1 MAKRVK
7 EFYFSRLD
15 TIMETA
21 ETEESSKLDY
31 LNTASQQNHLASS
44 DHIQDS
50 VDVVEKIQQ
59 VATLRRK
66 RTALPSTR
74 IRHRIEQKE
83 HKRLTSHKCTLA
95 DPLVIFRNGEEIRT
109 DAVNN
114 VKVTQNEARKLC
126 EMKQVEKLFPE
137 FFPKR
142 ASIYLGRQCDWN
154 DDHQKNM
161 KMVNEKVK
169 QDPLIQSWLNL
180 FGARPSI

>member
-1 MAKRVK
+1 MAQKVK
-7 EFYFSRLD
+7 GFGFSRLD

-21 ETEESSKLDY
+21 EIEERSKLDY
-31 LNTASQQNHLASS
+31 LNTASQHKQLASS

-50 VDVVEKIQQ
+50 EDAFEKIQQ
-59 VATLRRK
+59 GATLRRK
-66 RTALPSTR
+66 RIAKPSTQ
-74 IRHRIEQKE
+74 IRNRIEQKE
-83 HKRLTSHKCTLA
+83 HRRLTSQKGTLA
-95 DPLVIFRNGEEIRT
+95 EPLVIIRNGEKTRT
-109 DAVNN
+109 DRVNN
-114 VKVTQNEARKLC
+114 AKATQNKARKLC

-142 ASIYLGRQCDWN
+142 TSIYLGRQCDWN
-154 DDHQKNM
+154 DDHRNNM